1 MTLTLTDILCRI
13 YECEENCSLSSD
25 WDGGW
30 RVTIGGSRHLAF
42 EAETCVSDPQ
52 EAAKWLHEQAIQR
65 CEIYKAR
72 YGDRVIVGRR
82 RGCD

>member
-1 MTLTLTDILCRI
+1 
-13 YECEENCSLSSD
+13 
-25 WDGGW
+25 
-30 RVTIGGSRHLAF
+30 VTIGGSRHLAF

>member
-1 MTLTLTDILCRI
+1 MALTLTDVLRAI

-30 RVTIGGSRHLAF
+30 RVTIGGSRHLGF
-42 EAETCVSDPQ
+42 EAETRVCDPQ

-72 YGDRVIVGRR
+72 YGGRVTVGRR
-82 RGCD
+82 RDRE